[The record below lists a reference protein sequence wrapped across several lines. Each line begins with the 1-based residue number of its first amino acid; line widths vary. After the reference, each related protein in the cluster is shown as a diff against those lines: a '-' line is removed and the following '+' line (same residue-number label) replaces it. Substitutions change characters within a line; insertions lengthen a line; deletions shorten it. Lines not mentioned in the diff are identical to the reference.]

1 MSDLFNRLP
10 LGPFDSRL
18 WWVLIGLCALLLVTV
33 QAVETVVEGA
43 WPYQRRS
50 TRYLPRTRAVQASW
64 AFVAALVLPGAI
76 LAIGNVVALLW
87 RDVSSTDAQVIGS
100 VLLTIGWALFLL
112 FGLDIFR
119 LGRLMT
125 NLGIIGPI
133 ALLLI
138 LVAADVLLLIGL
150 LDVLPAWEEIG
161 EAIERGARDLAS
173 SLPFA
178 EE

>member
-50 TRYLPRTRAVQASW
+50 TRYLPRARAVQASW

-76 LAIGNVVALLW
+76 LAIGNVAALLW
-87 RDVSSTDAQVIGS
+87 RDVASTDAQVTGS
-100 VLLTIGWALFLL
+100 ILLTIGWALFLL
-112 FGLDIFR
+112 FGLDLFR

-150 LDVLPAWEEIG
+150 LDVLPAWEEVG
-161 EAIERGARDLAS
+161 EAIERGARDLAG
-173 SLPFA
+173 SLPFV